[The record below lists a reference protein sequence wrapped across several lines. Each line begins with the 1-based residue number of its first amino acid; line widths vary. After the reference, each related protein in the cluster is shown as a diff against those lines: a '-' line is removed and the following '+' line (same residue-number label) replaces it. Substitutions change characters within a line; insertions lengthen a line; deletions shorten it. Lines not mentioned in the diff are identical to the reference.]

1 MAPLVSDDWQP
12 VEKAE
17 QLVALGHT
25 DAARELLISFAHTVG
40 SNSGVKNIRRCL
52 DLASQIDA
60 PDLVLHYALCF
71 WCALPGNA
79 TAHRALSGAALFH
92 PDPRVAGA
100 GYRICVRRARAVDWC
115 TVAAADAFWTWPQI
129 GDLCELG
136 RHGARA
142 IAQLT
147 DRQQLQ
153 PIGAD
158 GTGVWV
164 LGRARVTR
172 VGRSV
177 AVGTYDRASDDAH
190 RYVPALSVW
199 DPSAALRWAAAP
211 PGRTY
216 DRLGLLATRFSYSGY
231 WHWLMEG
238 LLHVVRLDE
247 AGLLRSLDRLVIC
260 VEGEGPRFIGDS
272 LRAVGIPPST
282 VLPTSTPF
290 DCDVSELVVP
300 MRAPGFGGLVDET
313 DPSDLREIMVRNAK
327 HDNGPDV
334 RAVRRRLG
342 LEGAAAPR
350 PSRRLLV
357 SRRDATKRR
366 IANEGA
372 LRAALAPLG
381 FEVIVP
387 GTLSFAEQV
396 TAFSS
401 AELVVGPHGAGLA
414 NALFMPRRSAM
425 LELHH
430 VDFGRPWYKR
440 LAETLGLRYQGVACD
455 PEPTS
460 PRDMLVP
467 VEVAVDH
474 VRNLLETP
482 SEA

>member
-1 MAPLVSDDWQP
+1 MAPLASDAQQQ

-17 QLVALGHT
+17 QLVALGRA
-25 DAARELLISFAHTVG
+25 DSARELLISLAGTVD
-40 SNSGVKNIRRCL
+40 SNSGVKQIRRCL
-52 DLASQIDA
+52 DLASRIGA
-60 PDLVLHYALCF
+60 SDLALHYAVCF
-71 WCALPGNA
+71 WCASPGDAAAN
-79 TAHRALSGAALFH
+79 RALSGVALFH

-100 GYRICVRRARAVDWC
+100 GYRICVQRARANDWC
-115 TVAAADAFWTWPQI
+115 AVAAADAFGTWPQI
-129 GDLCELG
+129 ADLCGPG

-142 IAQLT
+142 IAQLR
-147 DRQQLQ
+147 DVQQIRA
-153 PIGAD
+153 IGPD
-158 GTGVWV
+158 DTGVWV

-172 VGRSV
+172 AGKSV
-177 AVGTYDRASDDAH
+177 AVGAYGSAPDDAH
-190 RYVPALSVW
+190 RYVPALSVR
-199 DPSAALRWAAAP
+199 DPSAALRWAGAP
-211 PGRTY
+211 PDKAY

-260 VEGEGPRFIGDS
+260 VEGRAPRFIPDS
-272 LRAVGIPPST
+272 LRAVGIPVST

-313 DPSDLREIMVRNAK
+313 DPSGLREIMIQNAK
-327 HDNGPDV
+327 YDNGPDV

-342 LEGAAAPR
+342 LEGATAPR
-350 PSRRLLV
+350 ASRRLLV
-357 SRRDATKRR
+357 SRRDAAKRR
-366 IANEGA
+366 IADESA
-372 LRAALAPLG
+372 LRAALAHLD

-387 GTLSFAEQV
+387 GTLSFAEQMA
-396 TAFSS
+396 AFSS
-401 AELVVGPHGAGLA
+401 AEVIVGPHGAGLA
-414 NALFMPRRSAM
+414 NALFMPRGSGM

-440 LAETLGLRYQGVACD
+440 LAETVGLRYQGLACD
-455 PEPTS
+455 PDPTS

-467 VEVAVDH
+467 VEVAADH

-482 SEA
+482 SDA